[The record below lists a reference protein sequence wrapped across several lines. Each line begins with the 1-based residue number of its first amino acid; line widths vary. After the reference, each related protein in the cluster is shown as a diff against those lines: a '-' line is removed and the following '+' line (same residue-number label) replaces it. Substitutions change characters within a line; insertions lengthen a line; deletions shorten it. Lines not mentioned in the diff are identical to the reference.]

1 MITKNELVELA
12 EKLYEIK
19 IKYDI
24 YGYYPAGKEIQMTAK
39 TFVELFPEETFKEY
53 NHPRYEGKTEYSVMY
68 NGVKFLTLCDAATME
83 KYRKLGVK
91 SDDREG

>member
-1 MITKNELVELA
+1 MITKDNLVEVA

-24 YGYYPAGKEIQMTAK
+24 YGYYPAGKEIQMVAK
-39 TFVELFPEETFKEY
+39 TFVELFPEEKYKEY
-53 NHPRYEGKTEYSVMY
+53 NHPSYGGKTEYSVVY

-83 KYRKLGVK
+83 KYRNLEVK